1 VFRNR
6 VNLYFDRSK
15 KEIKLEIPCG
25 GGFYSK
31 KVVYYQ
37 LNYKV
42 LGLEEL
48 IKPVLILKLVDKW
61 IEELTCVE
69 AEALF
74 WRFINH
80 DFEYQLDFSDWRI
93 RYRTLSY
100 EEIATKM
107 KIKKQDVWKAVQR
120 ALKKLTAM

>member
-1 VFRNR
+1 MTTSKICMEVPLTENDIINILQKYKPAAMKVFRNR

-61 IEELTCVE
+61 IE
-69 AEALF
+69 
-74 WRFINH
+74 FIP
-80 DFEYQLDFSDWRI
+80 YL
-93 RYRTLSY
+93 
-100 EEIATKM
+100 
-107 KIKKQDVWKAVQR
+107 
-120 ALKKLTAM
+120 